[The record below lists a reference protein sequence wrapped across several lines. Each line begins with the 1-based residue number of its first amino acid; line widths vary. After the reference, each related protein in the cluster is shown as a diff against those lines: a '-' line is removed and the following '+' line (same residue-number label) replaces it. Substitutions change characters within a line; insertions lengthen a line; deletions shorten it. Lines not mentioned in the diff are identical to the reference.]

1 MKMGDLSNR
10 DSFIIVVIIVSIN
23 NTTTT
28 TTTTTTL
35 LMLSLFSNCS
45 KKKFWLKTS
54 IMFLSVS

>member
-1 MKMGDLSNR
+1 MGDLSNR

-28 TTTTTTL
+28 TTTTFDVIFVFK
-35 LMLSLFSNCS
+35 LF
-45 KKKFWLKTS
+45 KKKVLIKTS